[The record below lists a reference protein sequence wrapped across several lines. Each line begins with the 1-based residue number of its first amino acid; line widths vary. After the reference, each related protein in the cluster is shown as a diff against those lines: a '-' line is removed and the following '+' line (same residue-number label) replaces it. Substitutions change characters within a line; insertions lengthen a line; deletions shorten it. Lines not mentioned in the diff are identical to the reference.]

1 MKRQVVVAAAFAVLS
16 GCASKSSDIAAA
28 YVSPVL
34 YQSLTCEQ
42 LALEAQGVSTRAITA
57 SGQQDQKATGDA
69 VAMTVGLVVFWPAL
83 FLMKGDGAQA
93 AEVAR
98 LKGEMEAIEHASIA
112 NNCGIAFAKEPTKK
126 APTSKT
132 AANAR

>member
-16 GCASKSSDIAAA
+16 GCASKSSDISAA

-34 YQSLTCEQ
+34 YRSLTCEQ
-42 LALEAQGVSTRAITA
+42 LALEAQSVSARAITA

-112 NNCGIAFAKEPTKK
+112 NNCGISFAKEPPKK
-126 APTSKT
+126 ASGPKKV
-132 AANAR
+132 ADNR

>member
-34 YQSLTCEQ
+34 YQNLTCEQ
-42 LALEAQGVSTRAITA
+42 LALEAQSASARAIAA

-112 NNCGIAFAKEPTKK
+112 NSCGISFAKEPPKK
-126 APTSKT
+126 TT
-132 AANAR
+132 AAKKPGGDR